1 MADIRVVLVDD
12 HPIVRDGLRQV
23 LGEAPGLKVL
33 SACADC
39 GETIRAVAR
48 YRPDILVMD
57 ARLPDRDGVGAIP
70 EILAASPATR
80 VVLFTATVNEER
92 AVEALRLGASAV
104 LLKSTPAAQLIE
116 TIGAVA
122 AGTGWITPGASGSPI
137 DSDAAPAVAGL
148 VGKLTP
154 REREVAELVAS
165 GARNKQIAWKLGVAE
180 GTVKLHIT
188 RAFRKLRVGS
198 RVGLARVLAE
208 QADPE
213 SWASSQLRP
222 RADSELLADQGAG
235 VGADK
240 VDLEADR
247 SKVDMPQRKPA
258 GERVT

>member
-1 MADIRVVLVDD
+1 MMADIGVVLVDD

-39 GETIRAVAR
+39 GDTIRAVAR

-57 ARLPDRDGVGAIP
+57 ARLPDRDGIGAIP
-70 EILAASPATR
+70 AILAASPGTR
-80 VVLFTATVNEER
+80 IILFTATVNEER

-122 AGTGWITPGASGSPI
+122 AGTGWIAPGASGSLIGNYGGPV
-137 DSDAAPAVAGL
+137 AAGL
-148 VGKLTP
+148 AARLTP

-188 RAFRKLRVGS
+188 RAFRKLGVDS
-198 RVGLARVLAE
+198 RVGLARVLVE
-208 QADPE
+208 QVDP
-213 SWASSQLRP
+213 
-222 RADSELLADQGAG
+222 
-235 VGADK
+235 
-240 VDLEADR
+240 
-247 SKVDMPQRKPA
+247 
-258 GERVT
+258 